1 MPIDPMT
8 VAIRCATRND
18 IPALEDLI
26 RLSALQIGVTDYTI
40 EQIEGALRGA
50 FGVDTQLIDDGTYFV
65 AFMGDR
71 LVACGGWSRR
81 RTLFGRDSR
90 SDRDTS
96 PLDPKTDAARIR
108 AFFVQP
114 EFARRGIG
122 RVLVDR
128 CESAAVAEGFR
139 HAELMATLP
148 GVRLYAACG
157 YVSGAPVE
165 YPLPAGGTIRF
176 VPMRKT
182 LATA

>member
-1 MPIDPMT
+1 MNFTM
-8 VAIRCATRND
+8 RCATRND
-18 IPALEDLI
+18 IPGLEDLI
-26 RLSALQIGVTDYTI
+26 RLSAVQLGASDYTI

-65 AFMGDR
+65 ASIGGR

-81 RTLFGRDSR
+81 RTLFGGDGR
-90 SDRDTS
+90 SDRDAS
-96 PLDPKTDAARIR
+96 PLDSKTDAARIR
-108 AFFVQP
+108 AFFVHP
-114 EFARRGIG
+114 EFARRGLG

-139 HAELMATLP
+139 HAELMAPLP

-157 YVSGAPVE
+157 YVAGAPVE

-182 LATA
+182 LATT

>member
-1 MPIDPMT
+1 MPIDPMAVT
-8 VAIRCATRND
+8 IRSATRND

-26 RLSALQIGVTDYTI
+26 RLSALQLGASDYTI

-65 AFMGDR
+65 ASIRGQ

-81 RTLFGRDSR
+81 RTLFGGDGR
-90 SDRDTS
+90 SDRDAS
-96 PLDPKTDAARIR
+96 PLDPTTDAARIR
-108 AFFVQP
+108 AFFVHP
-114 EFARRGIG
+114 EFARRGLG

-128 CESAAVAEGFR
+128 CESAALAEGFR

-157 YVSGAPVE
+157 YVAGAPVE

-182 LATA
+182 LAAT